1 MRFRDSVLMM
11 VGDFAAMKRASDFSP
26 TVAPTASDGGMPP
39 DCRGSLHHK
48 ERLARAWHHRAQRIN
63 SPVPIIDAK
72 LYVKARRRMT
82 APLVSNVAASA
93 MLRRK
98 LEKLLEERRTASDDE
113 ALKVGGERIEL
124 CWAGKLM

>member
-1 MRFRDSVLMM
+1 MAPPSTKDQFS
-11 VGDFAAMKRASDFSP
+11 RA
-26 TVAPTASDGGMPP
+26 
-39 DCRGSLHHK
+39 
-48 ERLARAWHHRAQRIN
+48 HHRRETVRQGQKEVCSRR
-63 SPVPIIDAK
+63 VPLHLPKAK
-72 LYVKARRRMT
+72 VTATPFRMT